1 MYNVATAKTGIV
13 ATTESTVTAP
23 RERETA
29 TRTRSA
35 PAHWCAERATVHGEV
50 PLTAVKNQV
59 GNVKCTHDAY
69 SGWEKDPQKQTK

>member
-1 MYNVATAKTGIV
+1 MYNVATAKTSIV
-13 ATTESTVTAP
+13 ARTESTVTAQ

-59 GNVKCTHDAY
+59 GEV
-69 SGWEKDPQKQTK
+69 E